1 MTIRPRHCKCI
12 DRRVAEE
19 SDTIKIHKP
28 DEAGERHLCSAKS
41 EMARIRPSFGL
52 SRPVPTGG
60 RVQHIVAETP
70 DRKIMAG
77 YQLVNSLIELPVGV
91 GYLGARSLQIWPHLP
106 ALLAFSLLR
115 SAAPAIRTAG
125 RGHATHHAGLKFSAV
140 RMKEHDA

>member
-1 MTIRPRHCKCI
+1 MTIRPRHCKRI
-12 DRRVAEE
+12 DRRVAAE

-28 DEAGERHLCSAKS
+28 NEAGERHLCPAQS
-41 EMARIRPSFGL
+41 EKARIRPRFGL
-52 SRPVPTGG
+52 SHPVPSGG
-60 RVQHIVAETP
+60 RLQHIVAEMP
-70 DRKIMAG
+70 GQEIMAG